1 MTDDWG
7 VDSNTFDF
15 SYRFKLNKGYYIQPR
30 LRYYQQSEAD
40 FYRYFLIDGA
50 GLPDDVSA
58 DYRLGE
64 MEATTIGVKLGRETN
79 EQHSWSVRLEQYVQ
93 TGDASPSEAF
103 GQLNQQ
109 DLYPDIEATIV
120 QLSYSFV
127 W

>member
-1 MTDDWG
+1 MLDG
-7 VDSNTFDF
+7 EPLPGDS
-15 SYRFKLNKGYYIQPR
+15 
-30 LRYYQQSEAD
+30 
-40 FYRYFLIDGA
+40 
-50 GLPDDVSA
+50 SA

-64 MEATTIGVKLGRETN
+64 MEATTVGVKFGREID

-93 TGDASPSEAF
+93 TGEESPPEAF
-103 GQLNQQ
+103 GQLDQQ